1 MVLWQNIK
9 GKGFFIILVKRS
21 RFRTFLLVF
30 FLFSIYIFVFS
41 ESGILERIK
50 LNNKFDILDKRIGV
64 LKQENSELDKL
75 YENYSASK
83 YSSLDIVRSGYTYNN
98 AKILLFTG
106 DSEEGQGDDSIIKVD
121 LINFNYSHLRI
132 IWLIISSMIIIIYF
146 TKNTNEEVFS
156 DE

>member
-9 GKGFFIILVKRS
+9 AKRFFIILVKRN
-21 RFRTFLLVF
+21 RFRTFLLIF

-64 LKQENSELDKL
+64 LEEENSELHKL
-75 YENYSASK
+75 YENYSASQ
-83 YSSLDIVRSGYTYNN
+83 YSSLDIVRSGYTYTNG
-98 AKILLFTG
+98 KILLFSG
-106 DSEEGQGDDSIIKVD
+106 HGEEERVNDNIIKKD
-121 LINFNYSHLRI
+121 LLNFNYSHLRI
-132 IWLIISSMIIIIYF
+132 IWVLISSMIIIIYF
-146 TKNTNEEVFS
+146 TRNTNEEIFS